1 MITMKKIDYLL
12 KIPKLKI
19 TIMKIIAYVLM
30 VTILKTAITHN
41 KSHHGKLTFI
51 LGDSMVK
58 DVDGYLLTGS
68 INRKSIVKVR
78 PVSSAKTINIENYT
92 KLSKRDFNPN
102 LYILRVGTN
111 DFFLDDTPDVI
122 SNCII
127 TKIIMSNIDPRGDKY
142 RNKV

>member
-1 MITMKKIDYLL
+1 MKKIDYLL

-68 INRKSIVKVR
+68 INRKSIVKAR
-78 PVSSAKTINIENYT
+78 PISSAKTINIENYT

-111 DFFLDDTPDVI
+111 DFSLDDTPDVI
-122 SNCII
+122 SNWII

>member
-1 MITMKKIDYLL
+1 
-12 KIPKLKI
+12 
-19 TIMKIIAYVLM
+19 MKIIAYVLM

-68 INRKSIVKVR
+68 INRKSIVKAR
-78 PVSSAKTINIENYT
+78 PISSAQTINIENYT

-111 DFFLDDTPDVI
+111 DFSLDDTPDVI

-142 RNKV
+142 KKKV

>member
-68 INRKSIVKVR
+68 INRKSIVKAR
-78 PVSSAKTINIENYT
+78 PISSAKTINIENYI
-92 KLSKRDFNPN
+92 KLNKRDFNPN

-111 DFFLDDTPDVI
+111 DFSLDDTPDVI

-142 RNKV
+142 KKKV

>member
-1 MITMKKIDYLL
+1 
-12 KIPKLKI
+12 
-19 TIMKIIAYVLM
+19 MKIVAHLLM

-41 KSHHGKLTFI
+41 KSHQGKLTFI

-68 INRKSIVKVR
+68 NNRKSIVKAR
-78 PVSSAKTINIENYT
+78 PISSAQTINTENYT

-111 DFFLDDTPDVI
+111 DFSLDDTPDVI

-142 RNKV
+142 KKKV

>member
-1 MITMKKIDYLL
+1 MKKIDYLL

-19 TIMKIIAYVLM
+19 AIMKIIAYVLM

-68 INRKSIVKVR
+68 INRKSIVKAR
-78 PVSSAKTINIENYT
+78 PISSAKTINIENYT

-111 DFFLDDTPDVI
+111 DFSLDDTPDVI

>member
-1 MITMKKIDYLL
+1 MKKIDYLL

-30 VTILKTAITHN
+30 VTILKTTITHN

-68 INRKSIVKVR
+68 INRKSIVKAR
-78 PVSSAKTINIENYT
+78 PISSAKTINIENYT

-111 DFFLDDTPDVI
+111 DFSLDDTPDVI

-142 RNKV
+142 KKKV

>member
-1 MITMKKIDYLL
+1 MKKIDYLL

-41 KSHHGKLTFI
+41 RSHHGKLTFI
-51 LGDSMVK
+51 LGDSMMK

-68 INRKSIVKVR
+68 INRKSIVKAR
-78 PVSSAKTINIENYT
+78 PISSAQTINIENYT

-111 DFFLDDTPDVI
+111 DFSLNDTPDVI

-142 RNKV
+142 KKKV

>member
-1 MITMKKIDYLL
+1 MKKIDYLL

-19 TIMKIIAYVLM
+19 TIMKITAYVLM

-68 INRKSIVKVR
+68 INRKSIVKAR
-78 PVSSAKTINIENYT
+78 PISSAKTINIENYT

-111 DFFLDDTPDVI
+111 DFSLDDTPDVI

>member
-1 MITMKKIDYLL
+1 MKKIDYLL

-30 VTILKTAITHN
+30 VSILKTAITHN

-68 INRKSIVKVR
+68 INRKSIVKAR
-78 PVSSAKTINIENYT
+78 PISSAKTINIENYT

-111 DFFLDDTPDVI
+111 DFSLDDTPDVI
-122 SNCII
+122 SNCIM

>member
-1 MITMKKIDYLL
+1 MKKIDYLL

-19 TIMKIIAYVLM
+19 TIMKTIAYVLM

-68 INRKSIVKVR
+68 INRKSIVKAR
-78 PVSSAKTINIENYT
+78 PISSAKTINIENYT

-111 DFFLDDTPDVI
+111 DFSLDDTPDVI

>member
-1 MITMKKIDYLL
+1 MKKIDYLL

-68 INRKSIVKVR
+68 INRKSIVKAR
-78 PVSSAKTINIENYT
+78 PISSAKTINIENYT

-111 DFFLDDTPDVI
+111 DFSLDDTPDVI

>member
-1 MITMKKIDYLL
+1 MKKIDYLL

-68 INRKSIVKVR
+68 INRRSIVKVR

-111 DFFLDDTPDVI
+111 DFSLDDTPDVI

-127 TKIIMSNIDPRGDKY
+127 TKIIMSNIDLRGDKY

>member
-1 MITMKKIDYLL
+1 MITMKEIDYLL

-68 INRKSIVKVR
+68 INRKSIVKAR
-78 PVSSAKTINIENYT
+78 PISSAKTINIENYT

-111 DFFLDDTPDVI
+111 DFSLDDTPDVI